1 MELVIQKINK
11 EYTSSMEFA
20 KAYYTFITQI
30 NKIDITSKEM
40 DLLCYCAIN
49 GTISTPPV
57 RDAFIKE
64 YNTPK
69 GSVYNMV
76 AKLQK
81 LRLMVKIN
89 GKIRVNPALQID
101 FNKPSYKIELSLI
114 NKSIQ

>member
-11 EYTSSMEFA
+11 EYSNSMEFA

-30 NKIDITSKEM
+30 NKIDITPKEM
-40 DLLCYCAIN
+40 DFLCYCAIN

-64 YNTPK
+64 YSTPK
-69 GSVYNMV
+69 GSVYNMA
-76 AKLQK
+76 AKLQR
-81 LRLMVKIN
+81 LRLMVKVN

-101 FNKPSYKIELSLI
+101 FNKPAYKIELLLI
-114 NKSIQ
+114 NKSVK